1 MKHLSEFEVRSFR
14 NVRQTT
20 LKFRPGIN
28 VVLGKNA
35 AGKTTLLKLLADS
48 IRLFPAPQDE
58 LSTRHV
64 LTDGTQT
71 LRRETKATA
80 RKSFDRN
87 RPLEFSTVDRF
98 EAEFSEGNFSA
109 LVGDGVLEIDGKPQP
124 MMAPGDFPLSRLV
137 RELRSRSP
145 ELLMHFFSF
154 QPDTRRL
161 DESLDYLNELLAF
174 SQTRKKG
181 SPTESSMWLG
191 LPASFQDFNIQNDS
205 QVGPFFSA
213 PFLDRVAAVMGYQ
226 HAQCRVDVDSKTT
239 GGTVETRYY
248 NLRFAF
254 RAGQDSFTHAS
265 LSYGEKRLLAF
276 FAMSDACPDI
286 VIADELVNGLHH
298 DWIRAC
304 IEEIGKRQA
313 FLTSQN
319 PLLLD
324 YMEFES
330 VSDVQH
336 GFVLCER
343 SVGRG
348 ELVWRNPTED
358 EAREF
363 FSAYETGIQ
372 TVSEILIA
380 KGFW

>member
-14 NVRQTT
+14 NVRPTT
-20 LKFRPGIN
+20 LTFRPGIN

-48 IRLFPAPQDE
+48 LRLFPDPEDE
-58 LSTRHV
+58 QSTRH
-64 LTDGTQT
+64 LLKDGTQS
-71 LRRETKATA
+71 LRRETRAIA
-80 RKSFDRN
+80 RKSIDPSRA
-87 RPLEFSTVDRF
+87 REFSTIERF
-98 EAEFSEGNFSA
+98 EAEFPQARFSA
-109 LVGDGVLEIDGKPQP
+109 VVGDGVLEIDGKPQP
-124 MMAPGDFPLSRLV
+124 PQMPSEFTFRGLL
-137 RELRSRSP
+137 RELKSRSP
-145 ELLMHFFSF
+145 DLPSHFLSF
-154 QPDTRRL
+154 PPETRRL
-161 DESLDYLNELLAF
+161 DESLEYLNELLAF

-181 SPTESSMWLG
+181 SLAENSMWHG
-191 LPASFQDFNIQNDS
+191 LPASFHDFNVQSDS
-205 QVGPFFSA
+205 DVGPFFKP
-213 PFLDRVAAVMGYQ
+213 PFLSRVASVMGYDS
-226 HAQCRVDVDSKTT
+226 AQCRVDVDSKTT
-239 GGTVETRYY
+239 AGTVETRYY

-304 IEEIGKRQA
+304 IKEIGERQA

-330 VSDVQH
+330 ATDVQH

-343 SVGRG
+343 SEGRG
-348 ELVWRNPTED
+348 ELVWRNPTEE
-358 EAREF
+358 EAKEF

>member
-14 NVRQTT
+14 NVRPTT
-20 LKFRPGIN
+20 LTFRPGIN

-35 AGKTTLLKLLADS
+35 AGKTTLLNLLADS
-48 IRLFPAPQDE
+48 MRLFRVPQDE
-58 LSTRHV
+58 MHTRQV
-64 LTDGTQT
+64 VRDGAQV
-71 LRRETKATA
+71 LRRETEVIPRRSLDPSRSRDFTIVE
-80 RKSFDRN
+80 RFDAAFDEGRFSAVLSD
-87 RPLEFSTVDRF
+87 RGLEMDGKTMPLVG
-98 EAEFSEGNFSA
+98 AEF
-109 LVGDGVLEIDGKPQP
+109 
-124 MMAPGDFPLSRLV
+124 PLRGLV
-137 RELRSRSP
+137 RELETRSNP
-145 ELLMHFFSF
+145 LMMRFFWF
-154 QPDTRRL
+154 PPDTRRL
-161 DESLDYLNELLAF
+161 DESLEYLNELLAF

-181 SPTESSMWLG
+181 SLTENSMLHG
-191 LPASFQDFNIQNDS
+191 LPVSFHEVTVQLDAE
-205 QVGPFFSA
+205 VGPYFHA
-213 PFLDRVAAVMGYQ
+213 EFLSRAASVMGYDS
-226 HAQCRVDVDSKTT
+226 AQCRVDVDTKTT
-239 GGTVETRYY
+239 GGVVESKYY
-248 NLRFAF
+248 KLRFAF
-254 RAGQDSFTHAS
+254 RAGQDAFSHAS

-298 DWIRAC
+298 EWIRAC
-304 IEEIGKRQA
+304 IEEIGERQA

-324 YMEFES
+324 YLKFES

-343 SVGRG
+343 ATGRG
-348 ELVWRNPTED
+348 DLVWRNPTED
-358 EAREF
+358 EAKEF